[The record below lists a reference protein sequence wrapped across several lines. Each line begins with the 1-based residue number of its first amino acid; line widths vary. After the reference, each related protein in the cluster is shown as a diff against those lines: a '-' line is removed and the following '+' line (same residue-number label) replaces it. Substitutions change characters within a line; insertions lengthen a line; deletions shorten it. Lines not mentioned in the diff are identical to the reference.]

1 MNLKDLQQEIP
12 YKWRQGPGGTQL
24 AYIDARDAQD
34 LLDKV
39 VGPDKWQSDFKLI
52 DGKLFGGIGIET
64 EPNKWVWKWDCG
76 TESNIEE
83 EKGQVSDAFKR
94 ACVQWGVGR
103 FLYDL
108 KPTTTTTKKVYK
120 EEPQDHLDFSMPD
133 SRNENKY
140 KDINKVQDYC
150 TVCAGPV
157 SLAVKKYCI
166 ENNMPVTCYDC
177 QKGRKIVSKKAKA

>member
-1 MNLKDLQQEIP
+1 MNLKDLQQGIP

-24 AYIDARDAQD
+24 AYIDARDAQE

-52 DGKLFGGIGIET
+52 DSKLFGGVGIEV
-64 EPNKWVWKWDCG
+64 EPDKWVWKWDCG

-108 KPTTTTTKKVYK
+108 KPATAKKVYK
-120 EEPQDHLDFSMPD
+120 EEPQDHLEFPT
-133 SRNENKY
+133 ENKF
-140 KDINKVQDYC
+140 KDINKIQDYC
-150 TVCAGPV
+150 TICAKGV
-157 SLAVKKYCI
+157 SLAAKKYCI
-166 ENNMPVTCYDC
+166 EKNMPIMCYDC
-177 QKGRKIVSKKAKA
+177 QKGKTIASKKKMAS